1 MYYSLEPPSNFHNFA
16 EIQNNNID
24 QIDGLLLSTVIGQ
37 YGVCR
42 IQQCQNSL
50 QEIEQWLLSLGYYYD
65 SVVPQAILGQH
76 DNYLSHFPD
85 NEEILVFY
93 NNSSRPI
100 KIHIENSTQILPTL
114 KFAVKNW
121 FDDLWCETINHEFN
135 TSKHFFKDIRKAVNF
150 ESSNRSKYNAPRFNH
165 RHLLKMLPRHPLK
178 TACVFYPEPRINSI
192 KEWSVFDLDENYQY
206 YKNLFTTTLYRGF
219 EIEIKPHDIV
229 LLDQL
234 ITRFYLEPCNE
245 LEIKIYPLWYKTEV
259 RKHFNYSL

>member
-42 IQQCQNSL
+42 IQQCQNNL

-76 DNYLSHFPD
+76 DNYLSYFPD

-121 FDDLWCETINHEFN
+121 FDYEYDGALPYFDTDAITGRTGFHDRLGTITF
-135 TSKHFFKDIRKAVNF
+135 
-150 ESSNRSKYNAPRFNH
+150 
-165 RHLLKMLPRHPLK
+165 L
-178 TACVFYPEPRINSI
+178 
-192 KEWSVFDLDENYQY
+192 
-206 YKNLFTTTLYRGF
+206 G
-219 EIEIKPHDIV
+219 
-229 LLDQL
+229 
-234 ITRFYLEPCNE
+234 
-245 LEIKIYPLWYKTEV
+245 
-259 RKHFNYSL
+259 